1 MTHLS
6 RRPTRAPTR
15 WRPKG
20 AACPTDGV
28 MIRDA
33 MWYLMW
39 YVVMYDE
46 GLPDD
51 GADALIVTAEES
63 LFAPRIV
70 QVNACHHHSINN

>member
-1 MTHLS
+1 
-6 RRPTRAPTR
+6 
-15 WRPKG
+15 
-20 AACPTDGV
+20 